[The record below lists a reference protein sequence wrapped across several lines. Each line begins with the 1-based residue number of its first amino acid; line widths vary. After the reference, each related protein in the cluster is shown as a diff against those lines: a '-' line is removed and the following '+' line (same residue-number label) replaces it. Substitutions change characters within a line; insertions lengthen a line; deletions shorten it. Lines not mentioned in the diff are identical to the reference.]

1 MQTMQQKKA
10 YKYRIYPTDEQV
22 HLLARTFGCCRYIY
36 NWGLRQR
43 TDAFFKRGERL
54 YYNRLAI
61 MLTKLKQQED
71 TAWLNEVSSV
81 PLQQTL
87 RHLDSAFRNFF
98 EGRAGYPTFKKKHGP
113 QSASYASNAF
123 TWDGA
128 NLTLAK
134 MERPLDIHWSRPL
147 PEGCKKP
154 SLMWDGVSWCANSN
168 TKLSGTDVPWS
179 KLTSGIPPLS
189 AVSIVG
195 MCWTPYRL
203 MSVSGPVP
211 NVASSMIVISMQRE
225 MCWPQGLR
233 CLPVERL

>member
-1 MQTMQQKKA
+1 MQQKKA

-61 MLTKLKQQED
+61 MLTELKQQEE
-71 TAWLNEVSSV
+71 TALLNEVSSV
-81 PLQQTL
+81 PLQQAL

-98 EGRAGYPTFKKKHGP
+98 EGRAGHPTFKKKHGP

-134 MERPLDIHWSRPL
+134 METPLDIHLSRPL
-147 PEGCKKP
+147 PEGCKP
-154 SLMWDGVSWCANSN
+154 TSVSVTKDCANRYFVSFLVEEEIKQLPAV
-168 TKLSGTDVPWS
+168 TKQ
-179 KLTSGIPPLS
+179 
-189 AVSIVG
+189 VG
-195 MCWTPYRL
+195 L
-203 MSVSGPVP
+203 DL
-211 NVASSMIVISMQRE
+211 
-225 MCWPQGLR
+225 GLK
-233 CLPVERL
+233 